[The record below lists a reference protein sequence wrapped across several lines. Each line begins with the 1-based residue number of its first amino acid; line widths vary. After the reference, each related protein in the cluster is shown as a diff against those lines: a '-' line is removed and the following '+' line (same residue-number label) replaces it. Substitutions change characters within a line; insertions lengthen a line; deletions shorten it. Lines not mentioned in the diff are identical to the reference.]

1 MHSYM
6 VWLVFQLLEKGVFRT
21 LLSLG
26 WKESFFLLA
35 LVFSAD
41 FENRVKLSI
50 LLV

>member
-6 VWLVFQLLEKGVFRT
+6 VWLVFQLLEKWVFRT

-41 FENRVKLSI
+41 FKNRVKLSI